1 MSHSPPSTG
10 FTSLESRGTAR
21 ITRRSTMDS
30 ARQWYYS
37 RGRLGTFALAFAV
50 LSGVVTHS
58 YHLFDYPLYETDE
71 GIYLERAWAII
82 REFRLSPQTY
92 VYDHAPGGWLLIASW
107 VFLLPGH
114 FEAFGNPVNSAR
126 VLMVL
131 LHAGSTF
138 FLFEIARK
146 LSRDSLLAPTI
157 ACFFFNFSWLAVY
170 YQRMALLDNIMVFW
184 VLLSVYL
191 LLREDVRLFT
201 GLWSGLA
208 LGIAMITKENSVFFA
223 PGIFYLL
230 SRRANN
236 DTGDSSRDFTL
247 FFWLFAAA
255 TPVAAY
261 SLYATLNGE
270 LFPPDMSFSLSHTHI
285 SLLYEMWLQ
294 IHRNQ
299 ATLFN
304 RHSSTPF
311 LYTAWLPKDPF
322 LLAAGTVAM
331 VICILTG
338 WGQRKKDP
346 ALLVA
351 GALAFGI
358 AFYLARGSVILDFY
372 VIPLI
377 PMYALCIALVA
388 DRAFKSLPDTTSRFL
403 APIVCA
409 AVAAFLLLPPGGYL
423 IKHGS
428 TGQLQA
434 ADPYHVPLTFMQNEQ
449 ITWIRQHVPPNSR
462 IISDDDIWVA
472 LHDARPSYPYD
483 ESHWNAATDPQV
495 RLIYGGGNWQDIDY
509 IVMSNQMKQAMILNN
524 TGGQE
529 GWILNALE
537 YHSTPVWSITR
548 GSVSLAIYKVQ
559 HLLGR
564 PNDGQQDQRPN
575 D

>member
-1 MSHSPPSTG
+1 MPPSNMG
-10 FTSLESRGTAR
+10 FTSTEPRSTAR
-21 ITRRSTMDS
+21 ITRRSSMES

-37 RGRLGTFALAFAV
+37 RGPLGTFALAFAIV
-50 LSGVVTHS
+50 SGVVTHS

-82 REFRLSPQTY
+82 REGRLSPQTY
-92 VYDHAPGGWLLIASW
+92 VYDHAPGGWMLMAAW

-126 VLMVL
+126 VLMVI

-146 LSRDSLLAPTI
+146 FSRGGLLAPTI

-184 VLLSVYL
+184 VLLSIYL
-191 LLREDVRLFT
+191 LLRENVRLFT
-201 GLWSGLA
+201 GLWSGLVF
-208 LGIAMITKENSVFFA
+208 GISVVTKENAIFFA
-223 PGIFYLL
+223 PTVFYLL
-230 SRRANN
+230 SRRTKN
-236 DTGDSSRDFTL
+236 TGDSSREFTL
-247 FFWLFAAA
+247 FFWLFGAAS
-255 TPVAAY
+255 PVLAY
-261 SLYATLNGE
+261 CLYATLNGE
-270 LFPPDMSFSLSHTHI
+270 LFPPAMSFSLKHTSI
-285 SLLYEMWLQ
+285 SLLYEMWYQL
-294 IHRNQ
+294 HRNQ

-331 VICILTG
+331 VICILAG
-338 WGQRKKDP
+338 WRQRKADP
-346 ALLVA
+346 GLLVA
-351 GALAFGI
+351 GTLAFEI

-388 DRAFKSLPDTTSRFL
+388 DSAFKSLPERTSRVL
-403 APIVCA
+403 APAVCA
-409 AVAAFLLLPPGGYL
+409 SVAAFLLLPPGGYL

-434 ADPYHVPLTFMQNEQ
+434 ADPYHVPQTFMQNAQ
-449 ITWIRQHVPPNSR
+449 ISWIRQHVPSNAR

-472 LHDARPSYPYD
+472 LHDVSPVYPYD
-483 ESHWNAATDPQV
+483 ESHWNAASDPQV
-495 RLIYGGGNWQDIDY
+495 RKIFGGGRWYDIDY
-509 IVMSNQMKQAMILNN
+509 IVLSNQMKSAMILNN
-524 TGGQE
+524 TGNQE
-529 GWILNALE
+529 QWMLTALD
-537 YHSTPVWSITR
+537 YHSTEVWSITR
-548 GSVSLAIYKVQ
+548 GSVSLAIYKV
-559 HLLGR
+559 
-564 PNDGQQDQRPN
+564 NN
-575 D
+575 

>member
-1 MSHSPPSTG
+1 
-10 FTSLESRGTAR
+10 
-21 ITRRSTMDS
+21 MDS

-92 VYDHAPGGWLLIASW
+92 TFDHAPGGWLLMAAW

-114 FEAFGNPVNSAR
+114 FEAFGNPVLSGR

-131 LHAGSTF
+131 LHAGSAF

-146 LSRDSLLAPTI
+146 LSRGGLLAPTI

-184 VLLSVYL
+184 VLLSIYL
-191 LLREDVRLFT
+191 LLREEVRLFT

-208 LGIAMITKENSVFFA
+208 FGIAMITKENALFFG

-230 SRRANN
+230 WRRANN

-247 FFWLFAAA
+247 FFWLFAAGA
-255 TPVAAY
+255 PVAAY
-261 SLYATLNGE
+261 TLYATLNGE
-270 LFPPDMSFSLSHTHI
+270 LFPPDMSFSLSHTRI
-285 SLLYEMWLQ
+285 SLLYEMWYQL
-294 IHRNQ
+294 HRNQ

-331 VICILTG
+331 VICILAG

-388 DRAFKSLPDTTSRFL
+388 DRAFGSLPATTSRFL
-403 APIVCA
+403 APGVCA

-428 TGQLQA
+428 SGQLQA

-449 ITWIRQHVPPNSR
+449 IAWIRQHVPPNSR

-472 LHDARPSYPYD
+472 LHDMRPSYPYD
-483 ESHWNAATDPQV
+483 QSHWNAATDPQV

-509 IVMSNQMKQAMILNN
+509 IVLSNQMKNAMILNN

-529 GWILNALE
+529 GWILNALD
-537 YHSTPVWSITR
+537 YHSTRVWYIQK
-548 GSVSLAIYKVQ
+548 GSVSLAIYQVQ
-559 HLLGR
+559 HL
-564 PNDGQQDQRPN
+564 P
-575 D
+575 

>member
-1 MSHSPPSTG
+1 MPPSNTG
-10 FTSLESRGTAR
+10 FTSLEPRSTAR
-21 ITRRSTMDS
+21 ITRGSTMDS

-92 VYDHAPGGWLLIASW
+92 VYDHAPGGWLLVAAW

-126 VLMVL
+126 VLMVV

-138 FLFEIARK
+138 FLFETARRF
-146 LSRDSLLAPTI
+146 SRGSLLAPTI

-184 VLLSVYL
+184 VLLSIYL

-201 GLWSGLA
+201 GRWSGRA
-208 LGIAMITKENSVFFA
+208 FGIAMIIKENAVFFA
-223 PGIFYLL
+223 PAIFYLL

-255 TPVAAY
+255 APVGPY
-261 SLYATLNGE
+261 TLSATLNGE
-270 LFPPDMSFSLSHTHI
+270 LFPPNMSFSLTHTHI
-285 SLLYEMWLQ
+285 SLLYEMWYQL
-294 IHRNQ
+294 HRNQ

-331 VICILTG
+331 GICILAG
-338 WGQRKKDP
+338 WRQRKADP
-346 ALLVA
+346 ALVVA
-351 GALAFGI
+351 GRPAFWFAVFRSPRAG
-358 AFYLARGSVILDFY
+358 YAR
-372 VIPLI
+372 
-377 PMYALCIALVA
+377 
-388 DRAFKSLPDTTSRFL
+388 
-403 APIVCA
+403 
-409 AVAAFLLLPPGGYL
+409 
-423 IKHGS
+423 
-428 TGQLQA
+428 
-434 ADPYHVPLTFMQNEQ
+434 
-449 ITWIRQHVPPNSR
+449 
-462 IISDDDIWVA
+462 
-472 LHDARPSYPYD
+472 
-483 ESHWNAATDPQV
+483 
-495 RLIYGGGNWQDIDY
+495 
-509 IVMSNQMKQAMILNN
+509 
-524 TGGQE
+524 
-529 GWILNALE
+529 
-537 YHSTPVWSITR
+537 
-548 GSVSLAIYKVQ
+548 
-559 HLLGR
+559 
-564 PNDGQQDQRPN
+564 
-575 D
+575 

>member
-1 MSHSPPSTG
+1 MT
-10 FTSLESRGTAR
+10 RGSA
-21 ITRRSTMDS
+21 MDS

-37 RGRLGTFALAFAV
+37 RGRLGTLALAFAV
-50 LSGVVTHS
+50 VSGLVTHS

-92 VYDHAPGGWLLIASW
+92 VYDHAPGGWLLIAAW

-114 FEAFGNPVNSAR
+114 FEAFGDPVNSAR
-126 VLMVL
+126 VLMVI

-138 FLFEIARK
+138 FLFEIARRF
-146 LSRDSLLAPTI
+146 SRGGLLAPTI

-184 VLLSVYL
+184 VLLSIYL
-191 LLREDVRLFT
+191 LLRENVRLFT
-201 GLWSGLA
+201 GLWSGLVF
-208 LGIAMITKENSVFFA
+208 GISVITKENAIFFA
-223 PGIFYLL
+223 PSIFYLL
-230 SRRANN
+230 SRRAKN
-236 DTGDSSRDFTL
+236 TGDSSREFTL
-247 FFWLFAAA
+247 FFWLFGAAS
-255 TPVAAY
+255 PVLAY
-261 SLYATLNGE
+261 CLYATLNGE
-270 LFPPDMSFSLSHTHI
+270 LFPPDMSFSLKHTRI
-285 SLLYEMWLQ
+285 SLLYEMWYQL
-294 IHRNQ
+294 HRNQ

-331 VICILTG
+331 MICILAG
-338 WGQRKKDP
+338 WRKRKADP

-351 GALAFGI
+351 GTLAFEI
-358 AFYLARGSVILDFY
+358 AFYLVRGSVILDFY
-372 VIPLI
+372 IIPLI

-388 DRAFKSLPDTTSRFL
+388 DSAFKSLPERTSRVL
-403 APIVCA
+403 APAVCA

-434 ADPYHVPLTFMQNEQ
+434 ADPYHVPQTFMQNEQ
-449 ITWIRQHVPPNSR
+449 LAWIRQHVPSNAR

-472 LHDARPSYPYD
+472 LHDVSPTYPYD
-483 ESHWNAATDPQV
+483 ESHWNAASDPQV
-495 RLIYGGGNWQDIDY
+495 RKIFGGGQWQDIDY
-509 IVMSNQMKQAMILNN
+509 IVLSNQMKNAMVINN

-529 GWILNALE
+529 QWMLNALD
-537 YHSTPVWSITR
+537 YHSTEVWSITR

-559 HLLGR
+559 
-564 PNDGQQDQRPN
+564 N
-575 D
+575 

>member
-1 MSHSPPSTG
+1 MSHSPG
-10 FTSLESRGTAR
+10 FTSLEPRSTAR
-21 ITRRSTMDS
+21 MTRGSTMDS
-30 ARQWYYS
+30 ARMWFYQ
-37 RGRLGTFALAFAV
+37 RGKLGTYALIFAV
-50 LSGVVTHS
+50 VSGVVTHS

-82 REFRLSPQTY
+82 REGRLSPQTY
-92 VYDHAPGGWLLIASW
+92 VYDHAPAGWMLIAAW

-126 VLMVL
+126 VLMVI

-146 LSRDSLLAPTI
+146 FSRGGLLAPTI

-170 YQRMALLDNIMVFW
+170 YQRMALLDNVMVFW
-184 VLLSVYL
+184 VLLSIYL
-191 LLREDVRLFT
+191 LLREEVRLFT
-201 GLWSGLA
+201 GLWSGLTF
-208 LGIAMITKENSVFFA
+208 GISVVTKENAIFFA
-223 PGIFYLL
+223 PTIFYLL
-230 SRRANN
+230 SRRTKN
-236 DTGDSSRDFTL
+236 DESREFTI
-247 FFWLFAAA
+247 FFWLFAASA
-255 TPVAAY
+255 PVLAY
-261 SLYATLNGE
+261 CLYATLNGE
-270 LFPPDMSFSLSHTHI
+270 LFPPDMSFNLSHSHV
-285 SLLYEMWLQ
+285 SLLYEAWYQL
-294 IHRNQ
+294 HRNQ

-331 VICILTG
+331 VICILAG
-338 WGQRKKDP
+338 WRQRKADP
-346 ALLVA
+346 GLLAA
-351 GALAFGI
+351 GTLAFEI

-372 VIPLI
+372 IIPLI

-388 DRAFKSLPDTTSRFL
+388 DRAFKSLPERTSRVL
-403 APIVCA
+403 APAVCA

-434 ADPYHVPLTFMQNEQ
+434 ADPYHVPQTFMQNEQ
-449 ITWIRQHVPPNSR
+449 IAWIRQHIPSNAR

-472 LHDARPSYPYD
+472 LHDVRPVFPYD
-483 ESHWNAATDPQV
+483 ESHWNAASDPQV
-495 RLIYGGGNWQDIDY
+495 RKIFGGGRWYDIDY
-509 IVMSNQMKQAMILNN
+509 IVLSNQMKNAMILNN

-529 GWILNALE
+529 QWMLNALD
-537 YHSTPVWSITR
+537 YHSTEVWSITR

-559 HLLGR
+559 
-564 PNDGQQDQRPN
+564 N
-575 D
+575 

>member
-1 MSHSPPSTG
+1 MPPSNMG
-10 FTSLESRGTAR
+10 FTSVESRSTAR
-21 ITRRSTMDS
+21 ITRRSTLDS

-37 RGRLGTFALAFAV
+37 RGPLGTFALAFAV
-50 LSGVVTHS
+50 VSGVVTHS

-92 VYDHAPGGWLLIASW
+92 VYDHAPGGWMLIAVW

-126 VLMVL
+126 VLMVI

-146 LSRDSLLAPTI
+146 FSRGGLLAPTI

-184 VLLSVYL
+184 VLLSIYL
-191 LLREDVRLFT
+191 LLREDIRLFA

-208 LGIAMITKENSVFFA
+208 FGVAMVTKENAVFFA
-223 PGIFYLL
+223 PTIFYLL
-230 SRRANN
+230 TRRAKN
-236 DTGDSSRDFTL
+236 DGVDSTSRDLTL

-255 TPVAAY
+255 TPVFAY
-261 SLYATLNGE
+261 CLYAMLNGE
-270 LFPPDMSFSLSHTHI
+270 FFPPGMSFNLNHSSV
-285 SLLYEMWLQ
+285 SLLYEAWYQL
-294 IHRNQ
+294 HRNQ

-331 VICILTG
+331 VICILAG
-338 WGQRKKDP
+338 WRQRKADP
-346 ALLVA
+346 SLLVA
-351 GALAFGI
+351 GTLAFEI

-388 DRAFKSLPDTTSRFL
+388 DRAFNSLPTTTSRWL
-403 APIVCA
+403 APVVCSV
-409 AVAAFLLLPPGGYL
+409 VAAFLLLPPGGYL

-428 TGQLQA
+428 SGQLQF
-434 ADPYHVPLTFMQNEQ
+434 ADPYHVPQTFMQNAQ
-449 ITWIRQHVPPNSR
+449 IAWIRQHIPPNSR

-472 LHDARPSYPYD
+472 LHDVRPVFPYD
-483 ESHWNAATDPQV
+483 ESHWNAASDPQV
-495 RLIYGGGNWQDIDY
+495 RKIFGGGRWYDIDY
-509 IVMSNQMKQAMILNN
+509 IVLSNQMKSAMQLNN

-529 GWILNALE
+529 QWMLNALD
-537 YHSTPVWSITR
+537 YHSTEVWSITR
-548 GSVSLAIYKVQ
+548 GAVSLQIYKV
-559 HLLGR
+559 
-564 PNDGQQDQRPN
+564 NN
-575 D
+575 